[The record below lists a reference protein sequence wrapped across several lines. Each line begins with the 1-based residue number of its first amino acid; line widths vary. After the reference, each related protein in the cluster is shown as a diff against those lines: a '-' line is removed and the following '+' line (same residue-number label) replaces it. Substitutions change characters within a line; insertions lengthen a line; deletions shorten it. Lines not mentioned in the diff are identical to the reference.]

1 MSHQAFFAPLALLP
15 DGWRENVLI
24 ETSQG
29 LITRVTD
36 NQPQPTDALLLN
48 GPVLPTMANLHSHAF
63 QRIMAGLSEV
73 SLDPND
79 NFWSWRDTMYKLVA
93 RLTPDDVEIIAT
105 ELYIDMLKAGYGQVV
120 EFNYLHHAPDGQPY
134 ADPTEMNNRLLQAA
148 EASGLGITLAPVLYS
163 YGGFGEQP
171 CNTAQQRFR
180 HSTDEYLTLLANLS
194 QQTTAAPL
202 TQQLAVCFHSIR
214 AVTAEQINQV
224 LEAQQQPLPVHI
236 HIAEQ
241 QKEVSDCLD
250 HYGQR
255 PVEWL
260 FSNTEVTPDWCLIH
274 ATHLNPAEVSQL
286 ARSKAVAGLCPTTE
300 ANLGDGIFPAQHFLA
315 EQGRIGIGSDSHV
328 GLSVAEELRL
338 LEYGQR
344 LQAQQ
349 RNRLYAPDQPAV
361 GDYLFNACLAG
372 GAQAAGIESGLR
384 PGARADFM
392 TLDNGLAE
400 IAGAQPA
407 QLLNRWIFACR
418 ENPVKDVYIAGQ
430 QKLFAGQH
438 PLQDSS
444 RKNYIALQRRLQ
456 L

>member
-15 DGWRENVLI
+15 EGWRENVLI
-24 ETSQG
+24 ETGQG
-29 LITRVTD
+29 LITRVAES
-36 NQPQPTDALLLN
+36 QPRPADASLLN

-73 SLDPND
+73 SLDPDD

-120 EFNYLHHAPDGQPY
+120 EFNYLHHTPDGQPY
-134 ADPTEMNNRLLQAA
+134 ADPAEMNLRLLQAA
-148 EASGLGITLAPVLYS
+148 DTTGLGITLAPVLYS
-163 YGGFGEQP
+163 YGGFAEQP
-171 CNTAQQRFR
+171 CNAAQQRFR
-180 HSTDEYLTLLANLS
+180 HSTDEYLTLLEHLS
-194 QQTTAAPL
+194 RHTVSAPL
-202 TQQLAVCFHSIR
+202 TRQLALCFHSVR
-214 AVTAEQINQV
+214 AVTAEQINRI
-224 LEAQQQPLPVHI
+224 LNAQQQALPVHI

-241 QKEVSDCLD
+241 QKEVRDCLD

-260 FSNTEVTPDWCLIH
+260 FSNTEVTADWCLIH
-274 ATHLNPAEVSQL
+274 ATHLNSAEISQL
-286 ARSKAVAGLCPTTE
+286 ARSRAVAGLCPTTE
-300 ANLGDGIFPAQHFLA
+300 ANLGDGIFPAQSFLA

-344 LQAQQ
+344 LQARQ
-349 RNRLYAPDQPAV
+349 RNRLYTAEQPAV

-372 GAQAAGIESGLR
+372 GAQAAGINSGLR

-430 QKLFAGQH
+430 QRIFAGQH
-438 PLQDSS
+438 PLQQSS
-444 RKNYIALQRRLQ
+444 RDNYIALQRRLQ